1 MLLAAALPMISG
13 LAGCSTSSPD
23 LGLDRSVTAACP
35 REIKAPGDLVA
46 RDELTLSDGRV
57 VVPIGN
63 AVERE
68 NMLVRGALV
77 YRDGY
82 RACRSVVIYAEERDD
97 VLNGAS

>member
-1 MLLAAALPMISG
+1 M
-13 LAGCSTSSPD
+13 
-23 LGLDRSVTAACP
+23 GLDRGVTAKCP
-35 REIKAPGDLVA
+35 RTITAPGELVN
-46 RDELTLSDGRV
+46 REVLTLPDGSK

-63 AVERE
+63 ADARE

-97 VLNGAS
+97 VLREGG